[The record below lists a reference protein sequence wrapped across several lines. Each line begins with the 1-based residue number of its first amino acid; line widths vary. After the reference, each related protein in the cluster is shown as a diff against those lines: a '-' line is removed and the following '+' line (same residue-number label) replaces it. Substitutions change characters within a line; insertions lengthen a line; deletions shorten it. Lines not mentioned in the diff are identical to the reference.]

1 MDFER
6 ADLLQKV
13 LSLQQIVHSRNGVY
27 AEQNVRMDIF
37 AKRLRERADQMGIS
51 NSEAARRAGLEE
63 RRYGHYIAGRREPDL
78 VTLTKIAEVLQTTPN
93 WLLGVSEPFSG
104 DPKKGA
110 LVDRLRNAASVM
122 TFDELELAVIQAEA
136 IVATRHNGG

>member
-1 MDFER
+1 MDFECAR
-6 ADLLQKV
+6 LLHKV

-37 AKRLRERADQMGIS
+37 AKRLRERANQMGIS

-78 VTLTKIAEVLQTTPN
+78 MTLTKIAEVLQTTPN

-104 DPKKGA
+104 DAKKAA
-110 LVDRLRNAASVM
+110 LVERFRNAASVM
-122 TFDELELAVIQAEA
+122 DTGQLELCVIQAEA
-136 IVATRHNGG
+136 ITAAKRRES